1 LRDELES
8 LRLVHSKTLD
18 ELRQATRRLGEAQTE
33 LHGRISARSDHGRIS
48 ARSDEHQEEAFK
60 EELDGVQSKLS
71 EVLAERDRQKADL
84 KRIREQ
90 SSAKDARLWG
100 LQEEL
105 RASKEQLSANDALVQ
120 KLHEELR
127 IAKACNDS
135 PSKNLQNALGFDN
148 AGLEK
153 AVGDYS
159 NFINRIINS
168 SARPVLNDYLDLQEA
183 ELLGVGH
190 YGYVMTCRAKASND
204 KVVLKLQGVQ
214 WVDAAVREWAHT
226 EEVGRHKHI
235 VEMMDL
241 FMHGDSDRMIEDHI
255 TKLPRP
261 AGQCPKWFP
270 NAYICMVSEY
280 MDRGSV
286 SSLMEKQLLT
296 LEGVCA
302 VTRQVAS
309 ALVFMHQKQRN
320 HNNIKPDNI
329 LLKSDFRDDILHVKL
344 SDAGA
349 IEHSV
354 DHSRDREL
362 FAYAIW
368 CMVVGR
374 DASRCPSKQDRM
386 AAMGEFMKSPLL
398 GRRATARGTALIE
411 TVVGLWDEQLD
422 IPLVACNAEYEGC
435 EVREPESEEMK
446 RQLAACADF
455 EVTKR
460 ASDALERFQRPG
472 HRAPSLNVDM
482 DNVMGGFE
490 EGSIPV
496 VDSRDP

>member
-1 LRDELES
+1 M
-8 LRLVHSKTLD
+8 
-18 ELRQATRRLGEAQTE
+18 G
-33 LHGRISARSDHGRIS
+33 
-48 ARSDEHQEEAFK
+48 
-60 EELDGVQSKLS
+60 KLS

-241 FMHGDSDRMIEDHI
+241 SWRSSCSHLR
-255 TKLPRP
+255 
-261 AGQCPKWFP
+261 
-270 NAYICMVSEY
+270 VS
-280 MDRGSV
+280 V
-286 SSLMEKQLLT
+286 L
-296 LEGVCA
+296 
-302 VTRQVAS
+302 
-309 ALVFMHQKQRN
+309 
-320 HNNIKPDNI
+320 
-329 LLKSDFRDDILHVKL
+329 
-344 SDAGA
+344 
-349 IEHSV
+349 
-354 DHSRDREL
+354 
-362 FAYAIW
+362 
-368 CMVVGR
+368 
-374 DASRCPSKQDRM
+374 
-386 AAMGEFMKSPLL
+386 
-398 GRRATARGTALIE
+398 
-411 TVVGLWDEQLD
+411 
-422 IPLVACNAEYEGC
+422 
-435 EVREPESEEMK
+435 
-446 RQLAACADF
+446 
-455 EVTKR
+455 
-460 ASDALERFQRPG
+460 
-472 HRAPSLNVDM
+472 
-482 DNVMGGFE
+482 
-490 EGSIPV
+490 
-496 VDSRDP
+496 